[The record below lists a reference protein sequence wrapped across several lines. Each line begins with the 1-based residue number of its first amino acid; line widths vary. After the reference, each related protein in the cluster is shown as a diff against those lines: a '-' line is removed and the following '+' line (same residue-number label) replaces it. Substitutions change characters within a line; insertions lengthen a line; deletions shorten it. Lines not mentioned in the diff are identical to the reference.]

1 MRIAP
6 AALLCAVLL
15 AAQPTRAELPRLVAK
30 GASNPD
36 YGNGYEPQRA
46 RKLDELPPPVRQRVV
61 AHLQRRLGPLLY
73 KELRFLGGDVID
85 AKAVQGVDSRQVPAY
100 RLEFALRRPE
110 VGIDLYVAT
119 IGLRADG
126 SPMQE
131 IDLPCYACHPE
142 KLQMIDL
149 AAAAAVAVANGMSE
163 ARMQVDIDY
172 DRDADALVWV
182 FTQRVTQ
189 GASAVDDHLLVDAHS
204 GDVVRRLQDPILPR

>member
-1 MRIAP
+1 MR
-6 AALLCAVLL
+6 AALAAALCTALL
-15 AAQPTRAELPRLVAK
+15 ALQPAHAQLPTLVSK
-30 GASNPD
+30 GASGLD

-46 RKLDELPPPVRQRVV
+46 RKLDELPPQVRLRVV
-61 AHLQRRLGPLLY
+61 THLQQRLGPLLY
-73 KELRFLGGDVID
+73 KDIRFLGGDMVD
-85 AKAVQGVDSRQVPAY
+85 AKLVQAAQGDVPAY

-119 IGLRADG
+119 IELRADG

-163 ARMQVDIDY
+163 SRMQVGIDY
-172 DRDADALVWV
+172 DREADALVWV

-189 GASAVDDHLLVDAHS
+189 GSAAVDDRLLVDAHS
-204 GDVVRRLQDPILPR
+204 GDVVARLQDPIPAQ